1 MTDIRTNKLIKRKQE
16 SREIV
21 KKIID
26 FGVTED
32 QKIDIM
38 FNIALTLENNSAM
51 KDITNHS
58 ASAQLCNTALALAL
72 PLSAFSLT
80 SWN

>member
-16 SREIV
+16 TREIV

-51 KDITNHS
+51 KDITNI
-58 ASAQLCNTALALAL
+58 LKNYIEKINT
-72 PLSAFSLT
+72 SEEVDNNKSKILT
-80 SWN
+80 

>member
-51 KDITNHS
+51 KDITNILKNYIEKIN
-58 ASAQLCNTALALAL
+58 ASEEVDNNK
-72 PLSAFSLT
+72 SKILT
-80 SWN
+80 

>member
-51 KDITNHS
+51 KDITNI
-58 ASAQLCNTALALAL
+58 LKNYIEKINT
-72 PLSAFSLT
+72 SEEVDNNKSKILT
-80 SWN
+80 